1 MQEEK
6 TSVTTGPGEPGMR
19 HDRQLAQETDH
30 PHDREET
37 LRENIVAALRT
48 IYDPEIP
55 VNILDLGLI
64 YVLDIDP
71 EGNVHIEMTL
81 TAPACPVAGT
91 FPSVVESRV
100 SEVAGV
106 KAVDVEL
113 VWEPPWTTD
122 SMTDEVKLEL
132 GLL

>member
-1 MQEEK
+1 MQTEHDTEAPR
-6 TSVTTGPGEPGMR
+6 TSE
-19 HDRQLAQETDH
+19 QEDA
-30 PHDREET
+30 
-37 LRENIVAALRT
+37 LRADIITMLRT
-48 IYDPEIP
+48 IYDPEIS

-71 EGNVHIEMTL
+71 EGNVEIEMTL

-91 FPSVVESRV
+91 FPGVVEGCV
-100 SEVAGV
+100 SQVPGV
-106 KAVDVEL
+106 NSVHVEL
-113 VWEPPWTTD
+113 VWEPPWTID